1 MLKSGKKDTR
11 KNMSLSK
18 NLVAFALLVLAVL
31 SRFLPH
37 LPNFTPVLAISIFGG
52 VYFSNRWLAI
62 ALPLGIMLISD
73 LVIGLHDMIPVIYG
87 LFVVY
92 AIVGIKLKDRLG
104 VGSLAIAGFAGSV
117 SFFVITNFFV
127 WLTSGMYTLSGQ
139 GLVECYIAAIPFF
152 KYSLLGDFT
161 YVSVLFGSYY
171 LLEKNGFVASTQA
184 A

>member
-1 MLKSGKKDTR
+1 
-11 KNMSLSK
+11 MSLSR

-52 VYFSNRWLAI
+52 VYFSNRLVAI
-62 ALPLGIMLISD
+62 VLPLGIMLLSD
-73 LVIGLHDMIPVIYG
+73 LFIGFHELMPVIYG
-87 LFVVY
+87 LFIVY
-92 AIVGIKLKDRLG
+92 TIVGMKIKDSLG
-104 VGSLAIAGFAGSV
+104 LGSLAIAGLAGAV

-127 WLTSGMYTLSGQ
+127 WVTSGMYSLDAQ
-139 GLVECYIAAIPFF
+139 GFAQCYIAALPFF

-161 YVSVLFGSYY
+161 YISVLFGSYY
-171 LLEKNGFVASTQA
+171 LLERKGFVSAPQA